1 MAGTWIKLRTNI
13 YTDARIERIAR
24 KLKTD
29 NFAIIGRLGLLW
41 SNADEHSCDGKIK
54 GLTEE
59 ILDSWV
65 GMDGFSKE
73 LVSLGWIAFNEHGAT
88 IPRFDEHNGQSAK
101 RRAEDSARKAKTRTR
116 NTGSRGAP
124 LDGKSLA
131 DGVPKE

>member
-13 YTDARIERIAR
+13 FTDARIASIAR

-29 NFAIIGRLGLLW
+29 NFGIIGRLCLLW
-41 SNADEHSCDGKIK
+41 SNADEHTRDGNIK
-54 GLTEE
+54 SLTPE

-65 GMDGFSKE
+65 GLDGFSEE

-88 IPRFDEHNGQSAK
+88 LPRFDEHNGQSAK